1 MVGEP
6 QPYWPWFAQPGAARA
21 TTLAVDEVA
30 FGDGYKHR
38 STRGLNP
45 ARPAWTLSF
54 PFTSLAELNERDT
67 FLRQYSAGGFWF
79 TPPDGAA
86 PLFVTAN
93 DWTATIVEKN
103 LGTGIVGQLAVTLT
117 QSFNPQFPGG
127 AAR

>member
-1 MVGEP
+1 M
-6 QPYWPWFAQPGAARA
+6 
-21 TTLAVDEVA
+21 A

-93 DWTATIVEKN
+93 EWSASIVERN
-103 LGTGIVGQLAVTLT
+103 LGSGIVGALTVTLV
-117 QSFNPQFPGG
+117 QSFNPQFPG
-127 AAR
+127 ATR